1 MPEQRSALEAF
12 LDVLQG
18 ADPQERAEWL
28 DALETVIGH
37 IGPERAFEAVR
48 KALADDRLEPAA
60 RVTDAVRQYCSD
72 PDRPSPR
79 RPEPD
84 A

>member
-12 LDVLQG
+12 LDVLQD

-37 IGPERAFEAVR
+37 IGPERASEAVL
-48 KALADDRLEPAA
+48 KALADDGEVPAA
-60 RVTDAVRQYCSD
+60 RVANAVRQDGSD
-72 PDRPSPR
+72 PDKPDPWA
-79 RPEPD
+79 PEPD
-84 A
+84 G